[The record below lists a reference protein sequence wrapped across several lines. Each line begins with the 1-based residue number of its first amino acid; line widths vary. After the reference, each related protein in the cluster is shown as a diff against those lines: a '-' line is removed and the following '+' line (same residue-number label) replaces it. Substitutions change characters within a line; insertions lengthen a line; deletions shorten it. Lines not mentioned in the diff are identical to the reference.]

1 MSNSI
6 RNTTIQINDLYESCK
21 PTLFNIG
28 LRLGYNREELKDL
41 VNQFFLDMLE
51 KKIDFSSVTNPQAYL
66 VTAFKRKLIDYYR
79 NNKQRLHA
87 GKLYVVENEYEP
99 SVQEALERIQGN
111 TELIDK
117 IKVAYDKLPARCRK
131 VIFLKYYEGAG
142 TDEIAEQTGLSKRTI
157 YNNLFTGISRLR
169 NELEAAGQG
178 MAPASLIMLIG
189 LLLTVC

>member
-6 RNTTIQINDLYESCK
+6 RNTTLEINELYEFCK

-99 SVQEALERIQGN
+99 SVQEALERVQGN
-111 TELIDK
+111 TALIDK
-117 IKVAYDKLPARCRK
+117 IKVAYEKLPARCRK

-157 YNNLFTGISRLR
+157 YNNLFTGISLLR
-169 NELEAAGQG
+169 NELSTVGPGFET
-178 MAPASLIMLIG
+178 APLVTLLV
-189 LLLTVC
+189 LLLTII